1 MWILHF
7 LPDGFLNFV
16 VNSIL
21 VVGFISTILTLF
33 VINRLLIWFPAI
45 AGYYRV
51 IQAVSVA
58 VFLLGVYLKGS
69 YSTEMQWRERVAEL
83 QARVVQAETKSIEK
97 NNEIQEK
104 IVEKTK
110 IVKERGRD
118 IIKYVDRWNTKEV
131 IKEVEGPERI
141 RREEII
147 KYIEQCPVPKE
158 IIDLHNAA
166 TELNRA
172 AEGKQ

>member
-45 AGYYRV
+45 AGYYRL

-83 QARVVQAETKSIEK
+83 QARVAQAEAQSTTA
-97 NNEIQEK
+97 NTVVQEK

-110 IVKERGRD
+110 VVRERGRD
-118 IIKYVDRWNTKEV
+118 IVKYVDREV
-131 IKEVEGPERI
+131 VKK
-141 RREEII
+141 EEII

-172 AEGKQ
+172 VEGPKK